1 MRIELHEF
9 NCVTQKILTEN
20 IINWQE
26 LITEILNFHHTF
38 SVRKTTTQLFQY
50 FRISTKNHISGIFW
64 VFKSKLQIN
73 HLATYIALF
82 LPDSNNCFFIC
93 LVPYIHICLYYFL
106 ILCFYFHRFD
116 TLLTTRHFTIYNFW
130 FYFITSESELESNL
144 ELNNPELTLILLR
157 TLRC

>member
-1 MRIELHEF
+1 MKKHALLISTFGRNNLNYYNLKTHVIRTNFKSPWGFELHEF

-50 FRISTKNHISGIFW
+50 FRISTKNYISGIFW

-73 HLATYIALF
+73 PLATYIALF

-93 LVPYIHICLYYFL
+93 LVPYIHISLYYFL
-106 ILCFYFHRFD
+106 NLCFYFHLFH
-116 TLLTTRHFTIYNFW
+116 TLLTTGHSTI
-130 FYFITSESELESNL
+130 
-144 ELNNPELTLILLR
+144 
-157 TLRC
+157 